1 MAKSNFSKKL
11 IKFVNLGLFSNETYV
26 DLVSNSGAME
36 ISYNFSSSLEQTENQ
51 FD

>member
-26 DLVSNSGAME
+26 DLVSNSGTME
-36 ISYNFSSSLEQTENQ
+36 ISFKFTSSLEQTEQQ
-51 FD
+51 FE